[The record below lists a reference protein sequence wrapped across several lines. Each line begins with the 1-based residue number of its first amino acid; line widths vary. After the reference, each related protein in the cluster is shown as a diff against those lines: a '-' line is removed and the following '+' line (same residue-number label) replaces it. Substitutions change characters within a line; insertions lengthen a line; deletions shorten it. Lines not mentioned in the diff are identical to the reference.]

1 MGQTVKNHHWCWLLS
16 HKFDSTMLLSAF
28 LWCDIIFVSML
39 QLPLT
44 FFIISWIHIS
54 LGCALQAVVY
64 EVLFISI
71 DTSLENLTT
80 LFY

>member
-1 MGQTVKNHHWCWLLS
+1 
-16 HKFDSTMLLSAF
+16 MLLSAF

-39 QLPLT
+39 HLPLT
-44 FFIISWIHIS
+44 CFIISWIHIR

-71 DTSLENLTT
+71 DTSPENLTT
-80 LFY
+80 LFYYCFYLSYCIFVYGKAA